1 MSQAMFSQKKLCPEV
16 ENAAVTDGSNLFV
29 FAWARLILFPA
40 HFGDVDWYI
49 IIKLLYP
56 HIPDH

>member
-16 ENAAVTDGSNLFV
+16 ENAAVTAGSNLFV

-40 HFGDVDWYI
+40 HFGDVD
-49 IIKLLYP
+49 
-56 HIPDH
+56 